1 MKGYMEAK
9 LAQLKAH
16 YTEYYD
22 LSSAGA
28 LLNWDQQTL
37 MPPGGG
43 PARTRQSAL
52 LGRLAHEKLTDPAFG
67 RLLDE
72 LQPYVDG
79 LPYDHDD
86 AALVRVARREYER
99 AVKVPPAFVSE
110 MYAHANE
117 TFLVW
122 ERARPANDF
131 AAVRPLLE
139 KSVDLTR
146 QYTNYFAPFNH
157 IMDPLIDESDY
168 GMSVATIKPLF
179 EQLRTQLVP
188 LVEAVLAAGPVDDA
202 CLKQTFPDAL
212 QWQFGLEVSRGIGYD
227 YERGRL
233 DRAAHPFTTKF
244 SLGDVR
250 TTTRINEGD
259 LGDGLF
265 STIHEC
271 GHAMYEQGINSAYEA
286 TPLGGGTSSGVHES
300 QSRLWENLVGRSLSF
315 WRYYY
320 PRLQQVFPQQLGSV
334 TLETFHR
341 AINKVQR
348 SLIRTDADEL
358 TYNLHVMIRFGLE
371 ADMLEGRLA
380 VKDLPDAWNAAYRR
394 DLGIEPPNDRNGCLQ
409 DVHWYG
415 MRIGGMFQG
424 YTLGNIMSAMF
435 FAAALKAH
443 PEIPAQMREGR
454 FDTLLGWLRENIYQ
468 YGSKFTAAELVQRVS
483 GGELTIEP
491 YVSYLKSKYE
501 GR

>member
-1 MKGYMEAK
+1 MEAK

-16 YTEYYD
+16 YAEYSD
-22 LSSAGA
+22 LASVGA
-28 LLNWDQQTL
+28 LLDWDQQTL
-37 MPPGGG
+37 MPHGGG
-43 PARTRQSAL
+43 PARARQAAL
-52 LGRLAHEKLTDPAFG
+52 MGRLAHEKLTDPAFG
-67 RLLDE
+67 RLLDD
-72 LQPYVDG
+72 LQPYVDT

-99 AVKVPPAFVSE
+99 AVKVPPAFVAK

-117 TFLVW
+117 TFQAW
-122 ERARPANDF
+122 EKARPANDF

-139 KSVDLTR
+139 KTLDITR
-146 QYTNYFAPFNH
+146 QYAGYFAPFKH
-157 IMDPLIDESDY
+157 IMDPLIDQSDY
-168 GMSVATIKPLF
+168 GMSVATIQPVF
-179 EQLRTQLVP
+179 RQLQGQLAP
-188 LVEAVLAAGPVDDA
+188 LVEAVTAAGPIDDA
-202 CLKQTFPDAL
+202 CLKQTFPDAQ
-212 QWQFGLEVSRGIGYD
+212 QWQFGLQVAQGISYD
-227 YERGRL
+227 FERGRL

-250 TTTRINEGD
+250 TTTRVREHD
-259 LGDGLF
+259 LGEALF

-271 GHAMYEQGINSAYEA
+271 GHAMYEQGINPAYEA
-286 TPLGGGTSSGVHES
+286 TALGGGTSSGVHES
-300 QSRLWENLVGRSLSF
+300 QSRLWENIVGRGIDF
-315 WRYYY
+315 WHYYY
-320 PRLQQVFPQQLGSV
+320 PHLQQVFPQQLGPV
-334 TLETFHR
+334 PLETFHR

-380 VKDLPDAWNAAYRR
+380 VKDLPDAWNAAYKR
-394 DLGIEPPNDRNGCLQ
+394 DLGIEPPDDRDGVLQ

-435 FAAALKAH
+435 FDAALKAH

-454 FDTLLGWLRENIYQ
+454 FDMLLGWLRENIYQ
-468 YGSKFTAAELVQRVS
+468 YGSKFTAAELVQRVT
-483 GGELTIEP
+483 GGGLTIEP
-491 YVSYLKSKYE
+491 YIDYLRTKYE
-501 GR
+501 GM